1 MKKTN
6 EALIKD
12 LIDVNANR
20 LIMGGII
27 ALINK
32 NTGDDEHLEARIKD
46 LGIENNTTKNRFE
59 SLESWMV
66 KQEKG
71 YNWYFGRCPKRSQRK

>member
-12 LIDVNANR
+12 LIDVNEKIRRGEKVDQHQANR

-66 KQEKG
+66 KQ
-71 YNWYFGRCPKRSQRK
+71 